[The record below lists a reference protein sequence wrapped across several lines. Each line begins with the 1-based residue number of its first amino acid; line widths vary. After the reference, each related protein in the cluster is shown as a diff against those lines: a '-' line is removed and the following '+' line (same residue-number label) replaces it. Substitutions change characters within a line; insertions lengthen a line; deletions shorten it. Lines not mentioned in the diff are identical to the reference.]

1 MELRI
6 EDLSKSYPNGVRA
19 LDNVSLIPY
28 PSSLDTFLTPV
39 EHPDVP
45 LLRCHGS
52 IAVEIRPTGQVPIT
66 PSYSGSSLPR
76 LWTLGFRGAGDLC
89 LQKVE

>member
-6 EDLSKSYPNGVRA
+6 EGLSKSYPHGVRA
-19 LDNVSLIPY
+19 LDNVSLISY
-28 PSSLDTFLTPV
+28 RSSLDTFLTPV
-39 EHPDVP
+39 EHPYVP

-66 PSYSGSSLPR
+66 ANLPVLFRASG
-76 LWTLGFRGAGDLC
+76 LWAFVGQGTYVFRR
-89 LQKVE
+89 